1 MDLQPL
7 FWQELSHNKDAMRT
21 YASLTQRE
29 KEALL
34 QRAHRISSFASMR
47 LLVAS
52 LDGREHLSTISEY
65 E

>member
-7 FWQELSHNKDAMRT
+7 FWQELSHNKDAMRA
-21 YASLTQRE
+21 YAALSQEGKAAILGRVNKIHSLP
-29 KEALL
+29 
-34 QRAHRISSFASMR
+34 SMR

-52 LDGREHLSTISEY
+52 LDEREHLSTISEY

>member
-21 YASLTQRE
+21 YASLTQDE
-29 KEALL
+29 KAALL
-34 QRAHRISSFASMR
+34 QRAGHISSISSMR

-52 LDGREHLSTISEY
+52 LDGRQILTRISEY